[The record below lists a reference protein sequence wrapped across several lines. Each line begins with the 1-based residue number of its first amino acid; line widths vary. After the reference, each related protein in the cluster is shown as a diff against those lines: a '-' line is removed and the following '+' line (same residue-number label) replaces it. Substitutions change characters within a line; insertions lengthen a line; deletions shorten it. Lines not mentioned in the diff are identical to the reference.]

1 MECKVQ
7 NHGLVGNLILR
18 PGLKGKRAIVRLT
31 SMSAAFETVN
41 RYAKLLSL
49 LAVPLCFMTGCG
61 PQGPAIYPVKGKVV
75 YDDGTPLSSEAVI
88 EFEALDG
95 VWSGRNAR
103 GLVKEDGTFTVTTVK
118 RHDGAV
124 AGRHRVIVSDP
135 YRGVDPEEGGGSVS
149 PQIDKK
155 FASYNTSELEVI
167 VEEKENELTIEVTRP

>member
-1 MECKVQ
+1 
-7 NHGLVGNLILR
+7 
-18 PGLKGKRAIVRLT
+18 
-31 SMSAAFETVN
+31 MSAAFETVN

-61 PQGPAIYPVKGKVV
+61 PQGPTIYPVKGKVV

-167 VEEKENELTIEVTRP
+167 VEEKENELTIEVTRDRKSTRLNSSHW